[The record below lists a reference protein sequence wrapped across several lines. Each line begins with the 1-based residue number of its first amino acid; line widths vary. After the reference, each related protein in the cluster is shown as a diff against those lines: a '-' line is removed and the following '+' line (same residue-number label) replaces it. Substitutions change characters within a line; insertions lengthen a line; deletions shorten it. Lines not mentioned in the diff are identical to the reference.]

1 MNNKSLFFIFTI
13 FIIALTSCQSYSD
26 GRMLKKFIS
35 RFNAEEYSCAA
46 AYIYP
51 GDRMNLAFFAKEAKT
66 LAPNSIIKLQDY
78 KTEGKGDERYIT
90 ATLKWLNV
98 TPALK
103 SYFDS
108 IGAPLDN
115 KDCQKVKLKVR
126 DTNDGETLSFIWGIP
141 GVLSDNLWIASVEKE
156 EDEDGK
162 PIKEVDIYSQ
172 PSLKSKKL
180 GKFDHDLI
188 AGPEDDDGW
197 RPVYQVTKDGDVTIS
212 YIQTNDVKLD
222 RTAYFTLGIF
232 DSMSVIVALI
242 IVVVIIVPLF
252 MFHSV
257 IESLFSLPTVGP
269 IVCIVLILGL
279 IYIIYQLIEKILF
292 ELFIINLPY

>member
-1 MNNKSLFFIFTI
+1 MKFLLKFVLGICLIMVFQ
-13 FIIALTSCQSYSD
+13 SCQSYSD

-46 AYIYP
+46 AYVYP

-66 LAPNSIIKLQDY
+66 LAPSAIIKLQDY
-78 KTEGKGDERYIT
+78 DTEGKGDERYIT

-103 SYFDS
+103 SYFNS
-108 IGAPLDN
+108 IGTPLDD
-115 KDCQKVKLKVR
+115 KDCQTVKLKVR
-126 DTNDGETLSFIWGIP
+126 ETNDGETLSFVWGVP

-156 EDEDGK
+156 DGK
-162 PIKEVDIYSQ
+162 PIKDVDIYSQ
-172 PSLKSKKL
+172 PSLESKKL
-180 GKFDHDLI
+180 GKVDHDLI
-188 AGPEDDDGW
+188 AGQTDNEGW
-197 RPVYQVTKDGDVTIS
+197 RPVYQVTQDGEVTIS
-212 YIQTNDVKLD
+212 YIQTDDVELD

-242 IVVVIIVPLF
+242 IVIVIIVPLF

-257 IESLFSLPTVGP
+257 IESLFTLPKVGP
-269 IVCIVLILGL
+269 IVCIALILGL
-279 IYIIYQLIEKILF
+279 VCIVYQLLEKILF